1 MQGQGETQEDYG
13 GRPMNFEDAYKK
25 LRDGTATD
33 EEAAFVAREL
43 ENVRRIS
50 SILDNPELSDPGIG
64 QAEMD
69 TVQKARKVFN
79 QKTLIRTVVVV
90 LCSLLVIAAIVCAIL
105 FIPSNISASGK
116 VTLSKEQAVEV
127 AHACLVEELGEE
139 EAGRFYVDY
148 AHRHLRY
155 VGSIFDAIYVYKIE
169 YEDIHGREYEIE
181 VNSNSGYTV
190 IRDIDL
196 G

>member
-1 MQGQGETQEDYG
+1 
-13 GRPMNFEDAYKK
+13 MNFEEAYRK

-50 SILDNPELSDPGIG
+50 SILDNPEFSDSIVSR
-64 QAEMD
+64 AEIE

-79 QKTLIRTVVVV
+79 HKTLLRTIAVV
-90 LCSLLVIAAIVCAIL
+90 LCSLMAIAAIICAIL

-116 VTLSKEQAVEV
+116 LKLSKKEAVEAAYTCMVEVVGEEQAEK
-127 AHACLVEELGEE
+127 
-139 EAGRFYVDY
+139 FYVDY

-155 VGSIFDAIYVYKIE
+155 VGNIFDAIYVYKIE
-169 YEDIHGREYEIE
+169 YEDMQGREFEIE

-190 IRDIDL
+190 IRDVDL

>member
-1 MQGQGETQEDYG
+1 
-13 GRPMNFEDAYKK
+13 MNFEDAYKK

-79 QKTLIRTVVVV
+79 HKTLIRTVAVV

-105 FIPSNISASGK
+105 FITDNISA
-116 VTLSKEQAVEV
+116 
-127 AHACLVEELGEE
+127 
-139 EAGRFYVDY
+139 
-148 AHRHLRY
+148 
-155 VGSIFDAIYVYKIE
+155 
-169 YEDIHGREYEIE
+169 
-181 VNSNSGYTV
+181 
-190 IRDIDL
+190 
-196 G
+196 

>member
-116 VTLSKEQAVEV
+116 VTLSKEQAVEA

>member
-1 MQGQGETQEDYG
+1 
-13 GRPMNFEDAYKK
+13 MNFEEAYQK

-50 SILDNPELSDPGIG
+50 AILDDPSLSSPDIG
-64 QAEMD
+64 QVE
-69 TVQKARKVFN
+69 TEVVQKARKDFN
-79 QKTLIRTVVVV
+79 KKTLLRTVVIV
-90 LCSLLVIAAIVCAIL
+90 LCSLLAIAAIVCAIL
-105 FIPSNISASGK
+105 FIPSNISASEK
-116 VTLSKEQAVEV
+116 LNISKEQAIQT
-127 AHACLVEELGEE
+127 AYDCLVDQVGEE
-139 EAGRFYVDY
+139 RAAMFYVDY

-155 VGSIFDAIYVYKIE
+155 VGSIFDAVYVYKVE
-169 YEDIHGREYEIE
+169 FEDASGCEYEIE
-181 VNSNSGYTV
+181 VNASSGYTV

>member
-13 GRPMNFEDAYKK
+13 GIPMNFEDAYKK

-79 QKTLIRTVVVV
+79 HKTLIRTVAVV

-116 VTLSKEQAVEV
+116 VKLTKEQAVEA

-169 YEDIHGREYEIE
+169 YEDIHGWEYEIE

>member
-169 YEDIHGREYEIE
+169 YEDIRGREYEIE

>member
-1 MQGQGETQEDYG
+1 MQGQGETKEHDG

-25 LRDGTATD
+25 LRDGTASD

-50 SILDNPELSDPGIG
+50 SILDDPELSDPGIG
-64 QAEMD
+64 QAEIE

-79 QKTLIRTVVVV
+79 HKTLIRTIIVV

-116 VTLSKEQAVEV
+116 VKLTKEQAIEA
-127 AHACLVEELGEE
+127 AHACLVEEVGEE

-155 VGSIFDAIYVYKIE
+155 VGSIFDAIYVYKVE
-169 YEDIHGREYEIE
+169 YEDIYGREYEIE

>member
-1 MQGQGETQEDYG
+1 
-13 GRPMNFEDAYKK
+13 MNFEDAYKK

-50 SILDNPELSDPGIG
+50 SILDNPELSDPGIS
-64 QAEMD
+64 QAEIE

-79 QKTLIRTVVVV
+79 HKTLIRTIMVV
-90 LCSLLVIAAIVCAIL
+90 LCSLLVIAGIVCALL
-105 FIPSNISASGK
+105 FLPSSISASGK
-116 VTLSKEQAVEV
+116 VKLTKEQAVE
-127 AHACLVEELGEE
+127 AAYACLVKEVGEE

-155 VGSIFDAIYVYKIE
+155 VGNIFDAIYVYKIE

>member
-1 MQGQGETQEDYG
+1 
-13 GRPMNFEDAYKK
+13 MNFEDAYKK

-50 SILDNPELSDPGIG
+50 SILDDPELSADNAHALHPNHPELSDPGIR
-64 QAEMD
+64 QAEIEA
-69 TVQKARKVFN
+69 VQKARKVFN
-79 QKTLIRTVVVV
+79 HKTLIRTIIVV

-116 VTLSKEQAVEV
+116 VKLTKEQVIEA
-127 AHACLVEELGEE
+127 AHACLVEEVGEE

-155 VGSIFDAIYVYKIE
+155 VGSIFDAIYVYKVE
-169 YEDIHGREYEIE
+169 YEDIYGREYEIE

>member
-1 MQGQGETQEDYG
+1 
-13 GRPMNFEDAYKK
+13 MNFEEAYKK
-25 LRDGTATD
+25 LREGTATD

-50 SILDNPELSDPGIG
+50 FILDNPALSEPGITR
-64 QAEMD
+64 AELE
-69 TVQKARKVFN
+69 TVRKARKAFN
-79 QKTLIRTVVVV
+79 HKTLLRTIAVV
-90 LCSLLVIAAIVCAIL
+90 LCSLLVIAAIACAIL

-116 VTLSKEQAVEV
+116 VKLSKEQAVDT
-127 AHACLVEELGEE
+127 AYLYLVEELGEE
-139 EAGRFYVDY
+139 QAKHLYADY

-169 YEDIHGREYEIE
+169 FEDAYGREYEIE

-196 G
+196 D